1 MKRPLEKDLL
11 SNTKVFPSHGRVIRT
26 TGTKS
31 LSLYGLMPN
40 INFLTNY
47 NWHYQMLLQ
56 CFQFSSV
63 TDWLASRI
71 SLHDWNDPGAGVSGG
86 LDPKPKI
93 YRSKSKINNGNG
105 TESSPVRSVIIR
117 VINKIGRPRRES
129 LISNPEYD
137 YRPNWTTWSP
147 ITN

>member
-1 MKRPLEKDLL
+1 MKRPLKKDLL
-11 SNTKVFPSHGRVIRT
+11 SNTKVFPCHGRVIRT

-47 NWHYQMLLQ
+47 NWHYQMLLL

-63 TDWLASRI
+63 TYWLASRI
-71 SLHDWNDPGAGVSGG
+71 SLHYWNDPGAGVSGG
-86 LDPKPKI
+86 LDPTPKI
-93 YRSKSKINNGNG
+93 YRSKSKINNSNG
-105 TESSPVRSVIIR
+105 TESSPFRSVIIR

-137 YRPNWTTWSP
+137 YRPNWMTWSP